1 MKQSSTSYYISPTDL
16 GVEVL
21 QSVRRLYRSLSVHSD
36 SNFLTNN
43 YLIQLGTVYIKL
55 NGPGQGSSS
64 QNEKVFLKLSVT

>member
-1 MKQSSTSYYISPTDL
+1 MKQSLTSYYISPTDL

-36 SNFLTNN
+36 SKFLTNN

-55 NGPGQGSSS
+55 NGSGQGSRS